1 HGVGHSVERDRRQAL
16 STTNRLIN
24 PNRSPTQQG
33 DTQMPRKKDTE
44 EVGYEDAVTELEE
57 ILSELSDDDIDVD
70 HLAERVKRA
79 TELVKICRDRIAA
92 ARLEVRDIEL
102 PEESR

>member
-1 HGVGHSVERDRRQAL
+1 
-16 STTNRLIN
+16 
-24 PNRSPTQQG
+24 
-33 DTQMPRKKDTE
+33 MPRKKDSDKDAGNVADRQN
-44 EVGYEDAVTELEE
+44 VGYEDAVTELEE

-92 ARLEVRDIEL
+92 ARLEVKDIEL

>member
-1 HGVGHSVERDRRQAL
+1 
-16 STTNRLIN
+16 
-24 PNRSPTQQG
+24 
-33 DTQMPRKKDTE
+33 MPRKKDSDKE
-44 EVGYEDAVTELEE
+44 ADNVADRQNVGYEDAVTELEE

-92 ARLEVRDIEL
+92 ARLEVKDIEL

>member
-1 HGVGHSVERDRRQAL
+1 
-16 STTNRLIN
+16 
-24 PNRSPTQQG
+24 
-33 DTQMPRKKDTE
+33 MPRKKE
-44 EVGYEDAVTELEE
+44 ESTPGYEDAVTELEE

-92 ARLEVRDIEL
+92 ARLEVKDIEL
-102 PEESR
+102 PEDSR